1 MNNTWNIV
9 IYTLWSPV
17 YDAIFNAGYFL
28 EARKKVFQCMAFTRQ
43 QKILVVGVGT
53 GADLELIYRSGLNIT
68 AIDYSQSMLN
78 KAKKKFSNSSITF
91 IEMDAQEMEFSNDK
105 FDLII
110 GSLILSV
117 VPNADACFKEMARVI
132 KPGGEILLFDKFLPA
147 KQNLSLPKK
156 IIRPVIK
163 LLGTD
168 IGLNFEKLFENNK
181 DRLLIKEDV
190 PVMFN
195 GMYRKIILSKQALKW
210 D

>member
-1 MNNTWNIV
+1 MNNTWNKV

-17 YDAIFNAGYFL
+17 YDTIFNAGYFL
-28 EARKKVFQCMAFTRQ
+28 EARKKVFQNMAFTRL

-53 GADLELIYRSGLNIT
+53 GADLELIYQRGLNIT

-91 IEMDAQEMEFSNDK
+91 IEMDAQEMEFSNDQ
-105 FDLII
+105 FDVII

-117 VPNADACFKEMARVI
+117 VPNPDACFKEMARVI

-147 KQNLSLPKK
+147 DQNLSLPKK
-156 IIRPVIK
+156 IFRPAIK

-168 IGLNFEKLFENNK
+168 IGLNFDRLFENNK
-181 DRLLIKEDV
+181 DCLFIQEDV
-190 PVMFN
+190 PILFN
-195 GMYRKIILSKQALKW
+195 GMYRKIILSKQAL
-210 D
+210 